1 MQPKVVSFFA
11 PVPSAGDWAMFSRP
25 LLLTIGLAAATLVPY
40 VLLDDKLA
48 AGAKEKLASFMGS
61 GKSEATAGAEPA
73 ASGEKALGVAGAAAQ
88 SATVPLEE
96 AIRFD
101 VTPQW
106 VTERF
111 TRVSTVAG
119 EANELGLRVILV
131 SGTELSDVAGS
142 LTYYFDSQ
150 QHVQRITLAGV
161 TGDDSRLAGL
171 ATQKFGMRATETSDR
186 GLYYGGDLNV
196 PTSSLRVKTLPVV
209 TAEAPY
215 ARVQVDLDIR
225 RGDVAKVKPEAER
238 PAKVLPS
245 AYRRW

>member
-1 MQPKVVSFFA
+1 
-11 PVPSAGDWAMFSRP
+11 MFSRP
-25 LLLTIGLAAATLVPY
+25 LMLTVGLAAAVGIPY
-40 VLLDDKLA
+40 VLLDEKLA
-48 AGAKEKLASFMGS
+48 AGAKEKLASFVGGAKPEAS
-61 GKSEATAGAEPA
+61 ATGGTDLGTLGGKVQGAAGAVP
-73 ASGEKALGVAGAAAQ
+73 

-101 VTPQW
+101 LNPAW
-106 VTERF
+106 VTQRF
-111 TRVSTVAG
+111 ARVSTVAG

-142 LTYYFDSQ
+142 LTYYFDPQ
-150 QHVQRITLAGV
+150 QQVQRITLTGV
-161 TGDDSRLAGL
+161 TGDDSRLAAL
-171 ATQKFGMRATETSDR
+171 ATQKFGMRPTETTDR
-186 GLYYGGDLNV
+186 GLYYGGDVNV

-225 RGDVAKVKPEAER
+225 RGDVTKIKPEGER

>member
-1 MQPKVVSFFA
+1 
-11 PVPSAGDWAMFSRP
+11 MFSRP
-25 LLLTIGLAAATLVPY
+25 LLLTAALVAAVGVPY
-40 VLLDDKLA
+40 VLLDEKLA
-48 AGAKEKLASFMGS
+48 AGAKEKFASLVGS
-61 GKSEATAGAEPA
+61 GKSEAAAGADLA
-73 ASGEKALGVAGAAAQ
+73 AIGQKAQGIAGAAAP
-88 SATVPLEE
+88 SATVALEE

-101 VTPQW
+101 VTPEW
-106 VTERF
+106 VTGRF
-111 TRVSTVAG
+111 TRVSSVVG

-142 LTYYFDSQ
+142 LTYYFDP
-150 QHVQRITLAGV
+150 QHQVQRITLTGV
-161 TGDDSRLAGL
+161 TGDDSRLATL
-171 ATQKFGMRATETSDR
+171 ATQKFGMRPTETTDR
-186 GLYYGGDLNV
+186 GLYYGGDVNV

-225 RGDVAKVKPEAER
+225 RSDVTKIKPEAER

>member
-1 MQPKVVSFFA
+1 
-11 PVPSAGDWAMFSRP
+11 MFSRP
-25 LLLTIGLAAATLVPY
+25 LLLTVGLAAATLVPY

-61 GKSEATAGAEPA
+61 GKSEAA
-73 ASGEKALGVAGAAAQ
+73 ASADPNLASSGQKALGNASAAQ

-119 EANELGLRVILV
+119 EANETGLRVILV

-150 QHVQRITLAGV
+150 HHVQRITLTGV
-161 TGDDSRLAGL
+161 TGDDSRLVAL
-171 ATQKFGMRATETSDR
+171 ATQKFGLRPTETTDR
-186 GLYYGGDLNV
+186 GLYYGGDVNV
-196 PTSSLRVKTLPVV
+196 PTSSLRAKTLPVV

-215 ARVQVDLDIR
+215 ARVQVDLDLR
-225 RGDVAKVKPEAER
+225 RTDVAKVKPDAER
-238 PAKVLPS
+238 STKVLPP